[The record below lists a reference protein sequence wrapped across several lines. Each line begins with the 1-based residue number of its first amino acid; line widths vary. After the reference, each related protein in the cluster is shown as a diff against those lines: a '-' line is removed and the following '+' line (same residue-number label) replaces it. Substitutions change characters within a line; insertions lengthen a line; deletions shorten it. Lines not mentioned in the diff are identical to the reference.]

1 MQCLKIIKPQFLNWG
16 FLFLF
21 PILCYSCKKDLHPSP
36 SQSSSKTKTND
47 QDAIQKI
54 KDLAVNQA
62 LQDALIISWEDNP
75 NKTNLLDDGLI
86 RINTPCKHDPS
97 KMGNMHCVL
106 LSTIFAYPNDKG
118 QLNLCLTLASHPES
132 FTIDSSFCMAI
143 FINPPAFNNEYLNQ
157 KADSFLSTNDPMAM
171 ASFMWNS
178 PEWIYFLSYIKDKA
192 NSDHI
197 ETLNNYFRF
206 SDTEDPYI
214 LRYYAKLK
222 SASQAK

>member
-1 MQCLKIIKPQFLNWG
+1 MQCLKILKPQFLNWG
-16 FLFLF
+16 FLFLSLT
-21 PILCYSCKKDLHPSP
+21 LCYSCKKDLHPSP
-36 SQSSSKTKTND
+36 SQFTSQTKTDSKN
-47 QDAIQKI
+47 AVQKI

-62 LQDALIISWEDNP
+62 IEDALIISWEERQY
-75 NKTNLLDDGLI
+75 KTNLSDEDLI
-86 RINTPCKHDPS
+86 IVKTPCKENQS
-97 KMGNMHCVL
+97 KKDNMHCVL
-106 LSTIFAYPNDKG
+106 LSTLFAYPNEKG

-143 FINPPAFNNEYLNQ
+143 FTIPPAFNNEYLNQ

-178 PEWIYFLSYIKDKA
+178 PEWIYFLSYLKGKA
-192 NSDHI
+192 NSAHV

-214 LRYYAKLK
+214 FSYYAKLK